1 MQYLVK
7 SISRV
12 FEGKKLVG
20 SARYLER
27 TQEILTQSPLSVS
40 SASDYVRAPPSLPV
54 LGEEMRGFAISS
66 DVEVRV
72 YFPRLTD
79 P

>member
-40 SASDYVRAPPSLPV
+40 SASDYVLAPPSRYRCWV
-54 LGEEMRGFAISS
+54 SREG
-66 DVEVRV
+66 
-72 YFPRLTD
+72 TD